1 MKHTLLLVT
10 NLLAAVF
17 VLAITPGCS
26 RSRADQDTVAPLM
39 AEPEPITVRVQPV
52 RSAVVEE
59 PFEAIG
65 NLVPLKRSVIY
76 TQVDGTV
83 RSVAKSPRPLPVVV
97 DGKRIDYPLS
107 VDIGVPV
114 RKGDVVIQLEPRP
127 YELAVREAEKRL
139 ARAQRELARLL
150 AWQRPEEIRQLRAAV
165 EAAAAELKL
174 EQSTLERYRR
184 LREQGAVS
192 EEEFQRQATRVQ
204 LAAARHEQL
213 SAQLAIAEAGPT
225 PEEIAVAE
233 AAVEQAEAAL
243 ALAKY
248 RLERTTVR
256 APYDGVITEFFVAE
270 GEHVLAAP
278 RTKLF
283 EIVMDQILVA
293 QVNVPERY
301 LGLIAPGDKVTLRV
315 VNRDEPFEGTVAFV
329 NGKVDHLTRTFRVRI
344 GVDNRS
350 RTLKPG
356 QYVRVRFRLRSQQPG
371 PVVPVAALRYE
382 EGDPVVYVLDG
393 NVARKRHIRLGLQGR
408 AVAQVIEGLAAGE
421 PLITDPVDLLA
432 DGMPVRLAHQDRSNA
447 GEPVARNTN
456 ARQ

>member
-1 MKHTLLLVT
+1 MRG
-10 NLLAAVF
+10 LLAILTIVSC
-17 VLAITPGCS
+17 LAIPGCG
-26 RSRADQDTVAPLM
+26 RSRADQSQLPGELTTVADPGPV
-39 AEPEPITVRVQPV
+39 EVRVLEVQN
-52 RSAVVEE
+52 RRIEA

-65 NLVPLKRSVIY
+65 NLVPLKRSVVY

-83 RSVAKSPRPLPVVV
+83 RSVARSPRPLRVVV
-97 DGKRIDYPLS
+97 DGRPIDYPLS

-114 RKGDVVIQLEPRP
+114 RKGDVVIQLERRP
-127 YELAVREAEKRL
+127 YELAVQEAEKRL
-139 ARAQRELARLL
+139 ARARRELEQLL
-150 AWQRPEEIRQLRAAV
+150 AWQRPEEVRQLKAAVRAA
-165 EAAAAELKL
+165 EAELKL

-192 EEEFQRQATRVQ
+192 EEEFQRQQTRVR
-204 LAAARHEQL
+204 LAAARLDQL

-225 PEEIAVAE
+225 AEQIAVAR

-243 ALAKY
+243 ELAQY

-301 LGLIAPGDKVTLRV
+301 LGLISPGDRVTLRV
-315 VNRDEPFEGTVAFV
+315 VNRNEPFEGTVAFV

-344 GVDNRS
+344 GVDNRK
-350 RTLKPG
+350 REFKPG
-356 QYVRVRFRLRSQQPG
+356 QYVRVRFQLRAPEPA
-371 PVVPVAALRYE
+371 PVVPVTAIRYE
-382 EGDPVVYVLDG
+382 EGDPVVYVVQAG
-393 NVARKRHIRLGLQGR
+393 VAQRRRLQLGLRSDTQ
-408 AVAQVIEGLAAGE
+408 AQVVGGLRAGE
-421 PLITDPVDLLA
+421 LVVVDPVELVA
-432 DGMPVRLAHQDRSNA
+432 DGMPVRVVARDEAVAGPVAQPA
-447 GEPVARNTN
+447 GETR
-456 ARQ
+456 